1 MKTSELIRSN
11 YALIFGLGALALI
24 RPIMK
29 ITGVMD
35 LIGQQFGNILMT
47 VLISLAWLV
56 IVLAKRVPN
65 PVIVLVGAGLS
76 YGLFAIL
83 LSGFLSP
90 ILNGELQGPLTNP
103 LAIISVFA
111 TNAIWGLLIGAIAT
125 LLRRLKV
132 FAG

>member
-1 MKTSELIRSN
+1 MKTTELIRSN
-11 YALIFGLGALALI
+11 YTLILALGALALI

-29 ITGVMD
+29 ITGIVD
-35 LIGQQFGNILMT
+35 LIGQQFGSILMT
-47 VLISLAWLV
+47 ILISLAWLV
-56 IVLAKRVPN
+56 IVTVKRVPN
-65 PVIVLVGAGLS
+65 PVAVLVGAGLS

-83 LSGFLSP
+83 LSGILSP